1 MFYRPALPIPAETLL
16 RCNSQFSREAWRIGM
31 RHDQREANQ
40 LRPLSIEFPFLTD
53 DVTLVRCG
61 DTAATA
67 TVTCD
72 LVEPSPFRPKHG
84 FLEFHVRQLL
94 HERDSLEKPKEIK
107 KISWFLERL
116 FKNNV
121 LDPEG
126 LCVLPGRKVWS
137 LSVDILIVNDDGN
150 TLDVAEWSAI
160 TALQH
165 FRRPEITIRGDNITV
180 HSPHE
185 RDPVPLSL
193 HYIPVSCSY
202 AVTTGVDTAQLHHRA
217 AESVLAVS
225 ADPTGTGGDAKGKG
239 ASAPKENELLLV
251 VDPSLEEEAA
261 AASKVVVAVNA
272 EGVVCALEKYKGCD
286 VTWPILNECIQIT
299 NRLVPRILDEMKTA
313 MAEHEVRRK
322 EAFKE
327 QFLWA
332 QQRTGVHKLGDDGP
346 HAKAV
351 RNELS

>member
-1 MFYRPALPIPAETLL
+1 MFYRPVLPIPAETLL
-16 RCNSQFSREAWRIGM
+16 RRNAQFTREAWRMGV

-40 LRPLSIEFPFLTD
+40 LRHLTIEFPFLTR

-61 DTAATA
+61 DTTGTA

-94 HERDSLEKPKEIK
+94 HERDSLAKPKEIK
-107 KISWFLERL
+107 KISRFLERL
-116 FKNNV
+116 FKNSV

-126 LCVLPGRKVWS
+126 LCVLPGRRVWS
-137 LSVDILIVNDDGN
+137 LSVEILIVNDDGN
-150 TLDVAEWSAI
+150 ALDVAQWSAI

-165 FRRPEITIRGDNITV
+165 FRRPEITIRGDHITL

-193 HYIPVSCSY
+193 HHIPLSCSY
-202 AVTTGVDTAQLHHRA
+202 AVTTGGASGQSHHRTTG
-217 AESVLAVS
+217 SRPGTTV
-225 ADPTGTGGDAKGKG
+225 DP
-239 ASAPKENELLLV
+239 NEKRTTRATDEGLLLV

-272 EGVVCALEKYKGCD
+272 EGVVCALEKDEGCD
-286 VTWPILNECIQIT
+286 VTWPLLNECIEIT

-313 MAEHEVRRK
+313 MIAHEVRCK

-332 QQRTGVHKLGDDGP
+332 QQREGVHKLEDGEP
-346 HAKAV
+346 HSKTV